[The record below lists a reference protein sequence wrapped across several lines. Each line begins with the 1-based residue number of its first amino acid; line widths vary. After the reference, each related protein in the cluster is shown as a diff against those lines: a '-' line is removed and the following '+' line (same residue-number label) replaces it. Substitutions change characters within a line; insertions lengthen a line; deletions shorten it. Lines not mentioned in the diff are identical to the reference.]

1 MDRVWLTEKIQEIA
15 ATVTDSCGI
24 ELVHVEILGSTKKMI
39 VRIYIDKPG
48 GVTLDDCS
56 DVSRRIER
64 VLDREDFIHSSYLLE
79 VSSPGIERRLYN
91 LQDFRKFVG
100 HAAKIKTLEP
110 INGQKNFRGI
120 IKSVEDN
127 DVIFQDRASGEIR
140 IAYDLISKANL
151 EMDLEKELG
160 RGK

>member
-1 MDRVWLTEKIQEIA
+1 MDKVWLTEKIQKIA
-15 ATVTDSCGI
+15 ATVTDNCGL
-24 ELVHVEILGSTKKMI
+24 ELVHVEILGSIKRMI

-79 VSSPGIERRLYN
+79 VSSPGIERKLYN
-91 LQDFRKFVG
+91 LQDFRKFIG
-100 HAAKIKTLEP
+100 YAAKIKTLEP
-110 INGQKNFRGI
+110 INGQKNFRGV

-127 DVIFQDRASGEIR
+127 DVIFQDRTSGEIR